1 MTRKELEKLVMTL
14 QSVDPDDCIFI
25 ARRRISYEEADSMA
39 SYLEENITDYVNNA
53 SYPDEESVIED
64 VMDIVSDANDDSWMY
79 GDEENEERNE
89 FL

>member
-39 SYLEENITDYVNNA
+39 SYLEENIQTDIPA
-53 SYPDEESVIED
+53 AEK
-64 VMDIVSDANDDSWMY
+64 
-79 GDEENEERNE
+79 
-89 FL
+89 L

>member
-1 MTRKELEKLVMTL
+1 
-14 QSVDPDDCIFI
+14 
-25 ARRRISYEEADSMA
+25 MA